1 MNSNPHEGT
10 LVGIDLGGTKL
21 LAAVVSGDGAIVRK
35 QEIPTRPELGVDDVI
50 RRMEEL
56 VAALVGDDAA
66 IRGIGVA
73 TAGTLDPSGGIVRDA
88 TNLGWRDVAL
98 GPRLSR
104 RFGCRVTIEND
115 ANAAAYGEWV
125 AGAGK
130 GTEHFVYV
138 TVSTGIGA
146 GIVSS
151 GRLLTGTTHSASEL
165 GHMTIDW
172 RGPQCGCGNRGCLE
186 LYASGTAIARAAA
199 DAVRRGDP
207 AAAEIAALAEGD
219 ASRVT
224 AKHVAVAAAQGDAL
238 ALALAREAGEA
249 MGAGL
254 ASIVHAANPQL
265 VALGGGALGI
275 GEPLLAPMRESFA
288 VRCIPSMAQEVRLA
302 FTTLGGDAGVIGA
315 ALLACAE

>member
-1 MNSNPHEGT
+1 MNSGHTQGA
-10 LVGIDLGGTKL
+10 LVGIDLGGTKM
-21 LAAVVSGDGAIVRK
+21 LAALVSAEGKIIKKR
-35 QEIPTRPELGVDDVI
+35 EIPTRPEHGADDVI
-50 RRMEEL
+50 RRMKEL
-56 VAALVGDDAA
+56 VGELAGDKEP
-66 IRGIGVA
+66 IGGIGIA
-73 TAGTLDPSGGIVRDA
+73 TAGILDPTGGIVRSA
-88 TNLGWRDVAL
+88 TNLGWQDVPV
-98 GPRLSR
+98 GPNLAE
-104 RFGCRVTIEND
+104 RFGCRVTVEND

-146 GIVSS
+146 GIISG
-151 GRLLTGTTHSASEL
+151 GRLVTGVTHSAAEL

-172 RGPQCGCGNRGCLE
+172 RGPLCGCGNRGCLE

-199 DAVRRGDP
+199 EAVRRGEP
-207 AAAEIAALAEGD
+207 SAAALGALVQGD

-224 AKHVAVAAAQGDAL
+224 AKHVATAAAQGDAL

-275 GEPLLAPMRESFA
+275 GEPLLGPMREAFA
-288 VRCIPSMAQEVRLA
+288 ARCIPSMAQEVRLA
-302 FTTLGGDAGVIGA
+302 LTALGGDAGVIGA
-315 ALLACAE
+315 ALLARCE

>member
-1 MNSNPHEGT
+1 MNSNRNQE
-10 LVGIDLGGTKL
+10 LVGIDLGGTKM
-21 LAAVVSGDGAIVRK
+21 LAAVVSAEGVILRK
-35 QEIPTRPELGVDDVI
+35 QEIPTLPDLGADDVI
-50 RRMEEL
+50 RRMERL
-56 VAALVGDDAA
+56 VSSLVGDEAA
-66 IRGIGVA
+66 IRGIGIA
-73 TAGTLDPSGGIVRDA
+73 TAGTLDPTGGIVRDA
-88 TNLGWRDVAL
+88 TNLGWRDVPL
-98 GPRLSR
+98 GPRLAQ
-104 RFGCRVTIEND
+104 RFGCRVTVEND

-146 GIVSS
+146 GIVSG
-151 GRLLTGTTHSASEL
+151 GRLLTGVTHSAAEL

-199 DAVRRGDP
+199 DAVRRADP
-207 AAAEIAALAEGD
+207 GAAALAALVQGD

-224 AKHVAVAAAQGDAL
+224 AKHVATAAAQGDAL

-275 GEPLLAPMRESFA
+275 GEPLLAPLRETFA
-288 VRCIPSMAQEVRLA
+288 ARCIPSMAQEVRL
-302 FTTLGGDAGVIGA
+302 TLTSLGGDAGVIGA
-315 ALLACAE
+315 ALLARSE